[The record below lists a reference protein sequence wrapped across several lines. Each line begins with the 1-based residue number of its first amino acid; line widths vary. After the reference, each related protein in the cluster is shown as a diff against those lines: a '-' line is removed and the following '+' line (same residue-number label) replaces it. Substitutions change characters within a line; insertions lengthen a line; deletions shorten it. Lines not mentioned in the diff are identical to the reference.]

1 MESLSPSKNYRVL
14 LIFFSCLLI
23 TFCMGSIHAFSTLIE
38 NIELQINV
46 GRMESSLIYS
56 TGLICVT
63 VAVYLGHTIYRKLSQ
78 SLLITLMAVF
88 PLIGVL
94 IINSNSWIGWII
106 GYGFFFGFSSGLG
119 YGFSLYAVS
128 SIISSKNLGLAL
140 GAISAS
146 YAFGA
151 VIFSMLYPLLFSY
164 FDFKTG
170 YLVGVMI
177 LSILVIIGLILFRL
191 ANISLVTETK
201 PISKNPSFTTKII
214 KLWLI
219 FFLGVFA
226 GLMIIGHAVPIISS
240 AGGSSTVAI
249 TTISLMAF
257 GSGIAGIY
265 AGWLADRFGCKRP
278 ILVIL
283 IINSLALLSLLIF
296 TSINL
301 LLILLVLIA
310 SLYGALIAIYPTL
323 VNQIFGSDRS
333 TWAYGRIFTSWG
345 FAGLVSP
352 SLAGWLFD
360 QYKNYNSSLL
370 FALILSIIAGLM
382 IWSLKY
388 DVNNSTQK
396 PLKSSPKKYS
406 SRI

>member
-1 MESLSPSKNYRVL
+1 MEKHTPSEKNKQSLVF
-14 LIFFSCLLI
+14 ISCLLI

-38 NIELQINV
+38 SIELQINA
-46 GRMESSLIYS
+46 GRMASSLIYS
-56 TGLICVT
+56 TGLISVT
-63 VAVYLGHTIYRKLSQ
+63 TAVFFGHTIYRKLSP
-78 SLLITLMAVF
+78 SRIIIALIAAL

-94 IINSNSWIGWII
+94 ITSSNSWIGWMV
-106 GYGFFFGFSSGLG
+106 GYGFFFGFASGLG

-128 SIISSKNLGLAL
+128 SITSSNKLGLAL
-140 GAISAS
+140 GAITAS

-164 FDFKTG
+164 VEFKAG
-170 YLVGVMI
+170 YLIGVVI
-177 LSILVIIGLILFRL
+177 LSTLVVIGLILFRL
-191 ANISLVTETK
+191 ANISLISETNS
-201 PISKNPSFTTKII
+201 ISKNPNLQAKII
-214 KLWLI
+214 KLWFI

-226 GLMIIGHAVPIISS
+226 GLMTIGHAVPIINAS
-240 AGGSSTVAI
+240 GGSPAIAI
-249 TTISLMAF
+249 TAVSLMAF

-278 ILVIL
+278 ILAIL
-283 IINSLALLSLLIF
+283 IINSLALLSLITF
-296 TSINL
+296 TSISL
-301 LLILLVLIA
+301 LLILLILIA

-323 VNQIFGSDRS
+323 INQIFGPDYS

-360 QYKNYNSSLL
+360 QYGNYNSSLL
-370 FALILSIIAGLM
+370 FAFILSIIAGLM

-388 DVNNSTQK
+388 D
-396 PLKSSPKKYS
+396 L
-406 SRI
+406 

>member
-1 MESLSPSKNYRVL
+1 M
-14 LIFFSCLLI
+14 
-23 TFCMGSIHAFSTLIE
+23 A
-38 NIELQINV
+38 
-46 GRMESSLIYS
+46 SSLIYS
-56 TGLICVT
+56 TGLISVT
-63 VAVYLGHTIYRKLSQ
+63 VAVFFGHSIYRKLSP
-78 SLLITLMAVF
+78 SIIIVLVAAF

-94 IINSNSWIGWII
+94 ITSSNSWIGWVV

-128 SIISSKNLGLAL
+128 SITSSKRLGLAL
-140 GAISAS
+140 GAITAS

-151 VIFSMLYPLLFSY
+151 VIFSIFYPLLFSY

-170 YLVGVMI
+170 YFIGVVI

-191 ANISLVTETK
+191 ANKSLITETK
-201 PISKNPSFTTKII
+201 PISKNPSFKAKII
-214 KLWLI
+214 KLWFI

-226 GLMIIGHAVPIISS
+226 GLMTIGHAVPIISS
-240 AGGSSTVAI
+240 VGGSSAVAI
-249 TTISLMAF
+249 TAISLMAF

-278 ILVIL
+278 ILVLL

-296 TSINL
+296 SNINL

-323 VNQIFGSDRS
+323 VNQIFGPDYS

-360 QYKNYNSSLL
+360 QYSNYNSSLL
-370 FALILSIIAGLM
+370 IAFILSIIAGLL

-388 DVNNSTQK
+388 DVDDSIQ
-396 PLKSSPKKYS
+396 
-406 SRI
+406 

>member
-1 MESLSPSKNYRVL
+1 MKKNTSSKKNKQSLVF
-14 LIFFSCLLI
+14 ISCLLI

-38 NIELQINV
+38 SIELQINA
-46 GRMESSLIYS
+46 GRMASSLIYS

-63 VAVYLGHTIYRKLSQ
+63 VAVFFGHTIYRKLSP
-78 SLLITLMAVF
+78 SIIIALIAAL

-94 IINSNSWIGWII
+94 ITSSNSWIGWIV
-106 GYGFFFGFSSGLG
+106 GYGFFFGFASGLG

-128 SIISSKNLGLAL
+128 SITSNNKLGLAL
-140 GAISAS
+140 GAITAS

-164 FDFKTG
+164 FDFQTG
-170 YLVGVMI
+170 YLIGVMT
-177 LSILVIIGLILFRL
+177 LSTLVIIGLVLFRL
-191 ANISLVTETK
+191 ANKNLVIETK
-201 PISKNPSFTTKII
+201 PISKNPSFNAKII
-214 KLWLI
+214 KLWFI

-226 GLMIIGHAVPIISS
+226 GLMTIGHAVPIINAS
-240 AGGSSTVAI
+240 GGSPTIAI
-249 TTISLMAF
+249 TAISLMAF

-278 ILVIL
+278 ILVLL
-283 IINSLALLSLLIF
+283 IINSIALLSLLIF
-296 TSINL
+296 TSITL

-323 VNQIFGSDRS
+323 VNQIFGPDNS

-360 QYKNYNSSLL
+360 QYSNYNSSLL
-370 FALILSIIAGLM
+370 IAFILSVIAGLM
-382 IWSLKY
+382 IWSFKY
-388 DVNNSTQK
+388 ELNNSSQ
-396 PLKSSPKKYS
+396 
-406 SRI
+406 

>member
-1 MESLSPSKNYRVL
+1 MEKHTPSEKNKQSLVF
-14 LIFFSCLLI
+14 ISCLLI

-38 NIELQINV
+38 NIEFQINS
-46 GRMESSLIYS
+46 GRMASSLIYS

-63 VAVYLGHTIYRKLSQ
+63 VAVFFGHSIYRKLSP
-78 SLLITLMAVF
+78 SIIIVLIATL

-94 IINSNSWIGWII
+94 ITSSSSWIGWVV
-106 GYGFFFGFSSGLG
+106 GYGFFFGFASGLG

-128 SIISSKNLGLAL
+128 SITSSKRLGLAL
-140 GAISAS
+140 GAITAS

-164 FDFKTG
+164 FDFKAG
-170 YLVGVMI
+170 YLIGVMI
-177 LSILVIIGLILFRL
+177 LSTLVIISLILFRL
-191 ANISLVTETK
+191 ANKNLITETK
-201 PISKNPSFTTKII
+201 LISKNPNFKAKII
-214 KLWLI
+214 KLWFI

-226 GLMIIGHAVPIISS
+226 GLMTIGHAVPIISS

-249 TTISLMAF
+249 TAISLMAF

-296 TSINL
+296 SSINL

-323 VNQIFGSDRS
+323 VNQIFGPDYS

-360 QYKNYNSSLL
+360 QYSNYNSSLL
-370 FALILSIIAGLM
+370 IAFILSIIAGLL

-388 DVNNSTQK
+388 DVDNSIQ
-396 PLKSSPKKYS
+396 
-406 SRI
+406 

>member
-1 MESLSPSKNYRVL
+1 MKKNTPSEKNKHSLVF
-14 LIFFSCLLI
+14 ISCLLI

-38 NIELQINV
+38 NIELQINA
-46 GRMESSLIYS
+46 GRMASSLIYS
-56 TGLICVT
+56 TGLISVT
-63 VAVYLGHTIYRKLSQ
+63 VAVFFGHSIYRKLSP
-78 SLLITLMAVF
+78 SIIIVLIAAL

-94 IINSNSWIGWII
+94 ITSSNSWIGWVV
-106 GYGFFFGFSSGLG
+106 GYGFFFGFASGLG

-128 SIISSKNLGLAL
+128 SITSSKRLGLAL
-140 GAISAS
+140 GAITAS

-170 YLVGVMI
+170 YLIGVMI
-177 LSILVIIGLILFRL
+177 LSTLVIIGLILFRL
-191 ANISLVTETK
+191 ANKSLITETK
-201 PISKNPSFTTKII
+201 PISKNPSFKAKII
-214 KLWLI
+214 KLWFI

-226 GLMIIGHAVPIISS
+226 GLMTLGHAVPIISS
-240 AGGSSTVAI
+240 VGGSSVVAI
-249 TTISLMAF
+249 TAISLMAF

-296 TSINL
+296 SSINL

-323 VNQIFGSDRS
+323 VNQIFGPDYS

-360 QYKNYNSSLL
+360 QYSNYNSSLL
-370 FALILSIIAGLM
+370 IAFILSIIAGLL

-388 DVNNSTQK
+388 DVDDSIQ
-396 PLKSSPKKYS
+396 
-406 SRI
+406 